1 MKQTKPPFT
10 AAPAAHGNASTLAS
24 PAGIRSEGA
33 RVVTAGF
40 IPLVDASVLIAAAEF
55 GFARREGIALTLV
68 RDVSWANI
76 RDRLAF
82 RQFDVAHMLSPM
94 PVASMLG
101 LGSNPSPSITP
112 FSLGK
117 GGNAITLS
125 ATLYRWMQHS
135 AGLQG
140 DEDALTN
147 ARALKQ
153 VIDDRRARGE
163 PSLTFGMTYPF
174 SSHNYELRY
183 WLAAGGIHPDRDVR
197 LVVVPPPLTSDALA
211 AGAIDGFCVG
221 APWNMVAVDKGV
233 GRIVAVKQ
241 DIWPSSPEKVI
252 GTRPEWAAEHPET
265 LSRLIVALD
274 AAARWCDAIEN
285 RPLLAEALADP
296 RYIGIS
302 RDILRRVLLGEF
314 TVDSAGTS
322 RTIPDYFVFHA
333 DGANFPWVSQAQW
346 LYSQMLRWGQASYSQ
361 EPAELAASGYRPDLY
376 RTALG
381 LKQTADRRI
390 EGLENHDRFIDGKVF
405 DPAVLESYVEGF
417 DIHNRDRNPRLQG
430 GPLDEI

>member
-1 MKQTKPPFT
+1 MKEMKPT
-10 AAPAAHGNASTLAS
+10 AKPDVQSQGATLAG
-24 PAGIRSEGA
+24 PASIRSEGP

-94 PVASMLG
+94 PIASRLG
-101 LGSNPSPSITP
+101 LGSNPSPSIAP
-112 FSLGK
+112 FSLGR

-125 ATLYRWMQHS
+125 DKLYRRMQGRAALGH
-135 AGLQG
+135 G
-140 DEDALTN
+140 EDALAN
-147 ARALKQ
+147 AKALKL
-153 VIDDRRARGE
+153 VIEDIRMAAE
-163 PSLTFGMTYPF
+163 PMPTFGMTYPF

-183 WLAAGGIHPDRDVR
+183 WLAAGGIHPDRDVK

-221 APWNMVAVDKGV
+221 APWNMVAVDRGV

-252 GTRPEWAAEHPET
+252 GTRPEWAEEHPET

-274 AAARWCDAIEN
+274 AAARWCDVAEN
-285 RPLLAEALADP
+285 RPLLAEALADSH
-296 RYIGIS
+296 YIGAPL
-302 RDILRRVLLGEF
+302 DILRRVLLGEF
-314 TVDSAGTS
+314 TVDRSGTQ
-322 RTIPDYFVFHA
+322 RTIPDYFAFHA
-333 DGANFPWVSQAQW
+333 GAANFPWVSQALW
-346 LYSQMLRWGQASYSQ
+346 IYSQMLRWGQASYSK
-361 EPAELAASGYRPDLY
+361 EGCRLAASGYRPDLY
-376 RTALG
+376 RGALG
-381 LKQTADRRI
+381 LAPSDDRRV
-390 EGLENHDRFIDGKVF
+390 EGAGADDRFIDGKVF
-405 DPAVLESYVEGF
+405 DPAAIPSYVEGF
-417 DIHNRDRNPRLQG
+417 EIHAGDQFRRPNAASI
-430 GPLDEI
+430 DEI